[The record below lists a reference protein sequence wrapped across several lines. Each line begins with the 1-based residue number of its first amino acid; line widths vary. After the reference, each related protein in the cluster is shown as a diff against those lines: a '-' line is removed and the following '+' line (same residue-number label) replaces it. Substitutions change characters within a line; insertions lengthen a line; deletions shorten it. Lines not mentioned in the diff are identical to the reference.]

1 MKSLSVL
8 FLAFLVTS
16 ATYAQSNRSVY
27 INREKLSTE
36 TVQALE
42 SPYGISILDGHYW
55 YDRYSGLWGMEGGP
69 TLGVVMPGLSLG
81 GDLPV
86 DAANGNTGVFLNGL
100 ELHSQDVSNLQMWVG
115 VVNPGRYW
123 MDAYGNVGY
132 EGGPTQLNL
141 WQLAQRNQQNTFYRN
156 SYTGIGGGSS
166 GGTSYVI
173 GKDFSVIVDH

>member
-1 MKSLSVL
+1 MKSCILLIV
-8 FLAFLVTS
+8 AFLVTS
-16 ATYAQSNRSVY
+16 TSYGQSERSVF
-27 INREKLSTE
+27 INREKISSE
-36 TVQALE
+36 TVKALE
-42 SPYGISILDGHYW
+42 SSYNISILDGRYW

-69 TLGVVMPGLSLG
+69 TVGVVMPGLQLG

-100 ELHSQDVSNLQMWVG
+100 ELHAQDVRNLTMWLG

-123 MDAYGNVGY
+123 MDAAGNVGY
-132 EGGPTQLNL
+132 EGGPAQLNL
-141 WQLAQRNQQNTFYRN
+141 WQLAQRSQQSSFYRN

>member
-1 MKSLSVL
+1 MKLLPLLLSILLMASVGYGQ
-8 FLAFLVTS
+8 TD
-16 ATYAQSNRSVY
+16 RSVY
-27 INREKLSTE
+27 INREKISTE

-42 SPYGISILDGHYW
+42 SRYGISILDGRYW
-55 YDRYSGLWGMEGGP
+55 YDRHSGLWGMEGGP
-69 TLGVVMPGLSLG
+69 TVGVVMPGLAIG

-86 DAANGNTGVFLNGL
+86 DAANGNTNVFLNGL
-100 ELHSQDVSNLQMWVG
+100 ELHAQDVRNLRMWVG

-132 EGGPTQLNL
+132 VGGAAILNL
-141 WQLAQRNQQNTFYRN
+141 WQLARQNQQNTFYRN

>member
-1 MKSLSVL
+1 MKSLIILLLS
-8 FLAFLVTS
+8 FLVS
-16 ATYAQSNRSVY
+16 SITYAQTNRSVY
-27 INREKLSTE
+27 INREKLGTE
-36 TVQALE
+36 TVRALE
-42 SPYGISILDGHYW
+42 SRYGINILDGRYW

-69 TLGVVMPGLSLG
+69 TVGVVMPGLNLG
-81 GDLPV
+81 GSLHA

-100 ELHSQDVSNLQMWVG
+100 ELHAQDVRNLKMWVG

-132 EGGPTQLNL
+132 EGGPAQLNL